1 MQQKITWS
9 HCLIIGISLATIFL
23 IRCDRLILSEDL
35 KTIQYIY
42 KNQTKYDLVMD
53 VFSEERS
60 LIDSYNIATKEQVI
74 SHTHESGGP
83 SPSFYASNTSSV
95 GDSIVIKYSS
105 DECVFWLRNFENRI
119 FNPEEYDNYS
129 EELLKEDEYQLVF
142 SIIQSDLDQA
152 TDCN

>member
-1 MQQKITWS
+1 
-9 HCLIIGISLATIFL
+9 
-23 IRCDRLILSEDL
+23 
-35 KTIQYIY
+35 
-42 KNQTKYDLVMD
+42 MD
-53 VFSEERS
+53 VFSKERS
-60 LIDSYNIATKEQVI
+60 LIDSYNIATKEQII
-74 SHTHESGGP
+74 SHTRESGGP
-83 SPSFYASNTSSV
+83 SPFFYDTNTSSV

-129 EELLKEDEYQLVF
+129 EELLKEDEFQLIF